1 MMILLIPALPH
12 IVELVDGIPNVT
24 DEKYPI
30 PPAKEIFSTMSPI
43 IGLYRAL
50 LSPW

>member
-12 IVELVDGIPNVT
+12 IVELVDGTPNVT